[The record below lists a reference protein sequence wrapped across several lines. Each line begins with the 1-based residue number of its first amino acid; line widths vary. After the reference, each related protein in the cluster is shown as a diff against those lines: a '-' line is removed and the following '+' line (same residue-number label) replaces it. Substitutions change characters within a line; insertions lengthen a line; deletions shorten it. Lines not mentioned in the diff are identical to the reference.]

1 MIYKQLLVSGSLAYD
16 YIMSTEQSF
25 RDVLLPEES
34 GNLALSFLV
43 ARKEKHL
50 GGTAGN
56 VAYNLNLLLQ
66 DPLIV
71 SSLGRDG
78 GFYLEY
84 LTDLGLRTD
93 LIEITEIEDTAA
105 AYILSDPVHSQIAFF
120 HPGAMSYG
128 LQGIDLRDF
137 ASSLML
143 IAPDD
148 VNKMGEYARQCRLYG
163 IDYIFDPGQ
172 NTIRFRSEDLM
183 EAIEGTKML
192 ITNRYEWEL
201 LKKILTCSEKD
212 LLGRCET
219 VIVTHGE
226 TGSEIHRR
234 GRELCRVPSF
244 KVEEVIETTGAGD
257 AYRAGIMAGLQEG
270 WELERGARV
279 GSLLAAYA
287 IGKAGTQN
295 HNPSPEELEKRLGE
309 KIF

>member
-16 YIMSTEQSF
+16 YIMSTEQNF
-25 RDVLLPEES
+25 REAVLPAES

-43 ARKEKHL
+43 TRKEKHL

-78 GFYLEY
+78 GSYLEH

-93 LIEITEIEDTAA
+93 LIETTETEDTAA
-105 AYILSDPVHSQIAFF
+105 AYILSDPAHSQIAFF

-128 LQGIDLRDF
+128 LQSVDLRDF

-148 VNKMGEYARQCRLYG
+148 VAKMVGYARQCRLYG

-172 NTIRFRSEDLM
+172 NLIRFRPEELR
-183 EAIEGTKML
+183 EAIEGAKML
-192 ITNRYEWEL
+192 IANRYEWDL
-201 LKKILTCSEKD
+201 LKKVLSCEEND
-212 LLGRCET
+212 LLEYCAT
-219 VIVTHGE
+219 VIVTRGE
-226 TGSEIHRR
+226 AGSEIRRR
-234 GRELCRVPSF
+234 GGDLSLVPSF
-244 KVEEVIETTGAGD
+244 KLAEVIETTGAGD

-270 WELERGARV
+270 WQLERAARV

-295 HNPSPEELEKRLGE
+295 HNPSPEELEKCLGE